1 MKRVKLT
8 LLVLLILTCFIFA
21 AKPKLNIYIW
31 SDYIS
36 DEIFHDF
43 EKEYG
48 CKVVVDTYDSNESMY
63 AKLRAGRVNYDI
75 VFPSGNFVS
84 VMIKEEMLKEIDK
97 DKLSNY
103 SNLDKA
109 ILDMAVYDPGLKYS
123 VPFMMDATGIA
134 VNKAYLE
141 DYPESWRIFESPELK
156 GKSTLMD
163 NMREVFGAALKTLGY
178 SANSK
183 DRKEL
188 EEAKK
193 LIEKWKKNIAKFD
206 NELFA
211 RGVISGEFYAVHG
224 YGENI
229 FFDAT
234 EEEVKDI
241 EFFIPEEGG
250 VFSIDS
256 MVVLKWSKNTAL
268 TYEFI
273 NYILRSDVSASISS
287 NLLLPSP
294 NLPASELV
302 SVEPM
307 YTFEEL
313 KDCEMVLDVGEA
325 VRIYG
330 ELWNE
335 IRFGF

>member
-1 MKRVKLT
+1 MKRVI
-8 LLVLLILTCFIFA
+8 LILVMVCLISFVFA

-36 DEIFHDF
+36 DEIFDQF
-43 EKEYG
+43 EEEYN
-48 CKVVVDTYDSNESMY
+48 CKVVLDTYDSNESMY
-63 AKLRAGRVNYDI
+63 AKLKAGRVNYDI

-84 VMIKEEMLKEIDK
+84 VMIKEDMLKEVDK
-97 DKLSNY
+97 SRLSNY
-103 SNLDKA
+103 SNLA
-109 ILDMAVYDPGLKYS
+109 AGVLDMAVYDTGLKYS
-123 VPFMMDATGIA
+123 VPFMMDATGIG
-134 VNKAYLE
+134 VNKAYLK
-141 DYPESWRIFESPELK
+141 DYPRSWRIFELPEIK
-156 GKSTLMD
+156 GRSTLMD

-178 SANSK
+178 SANSTN
-183 DRKEL
+183 RKEL
-188 EEAKK
+188 EEAKS
-193 LIEKWKKNIAKFD
+193 LIEKWQKNIAKFD

-211 RGVISGEFYAVHG
+211 KGIISGEFFVVHG

-256 MVVLKWSKNTAL
+256 MVMLKWSKNEDLA
-268 TYEFI
+268 YDFI
-273 NYILRSDVSASISS
+273 NFILRPEIAAAISS

-294 NLPASELV
+294 NVPASKLV
-302 SVEPM
+302 EVEPM
-307 YTFEEL
+307 YTFDEL
-313 KDCEMVLDVGEA
+313 IDCEMVLDIGEA
-325 VRIYG
+325 IRIYS

-335 IRFGF
+335 IRFGL